1 MKNIDTKAYFD
12 FKTMAADLRMTK
24 LTSDH
29 IDQLKKQLDLIIKKG
44 K

>member
-12 FKTMAADLRMTK
+12 FKAISADLRMTK
-24 LTSDH
+24 LTPDH
-29 IDQLKKQLDLIIKKG
+29 IDQLKKQLDLIIKKS